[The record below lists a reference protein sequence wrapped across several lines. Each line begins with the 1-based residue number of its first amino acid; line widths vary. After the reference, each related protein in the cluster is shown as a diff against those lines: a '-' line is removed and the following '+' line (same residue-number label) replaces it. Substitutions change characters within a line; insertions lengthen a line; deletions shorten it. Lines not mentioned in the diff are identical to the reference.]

1 MGQKTAGTVYIKV
14 DGQQLVIT
22 GGVECPTTEV
32 TRETIDGAPGYYS
45 EKDRTPYVN
54 VDALH
59 TPDFPLDVLAQGTD
73 MTVQAE
79 FANGRTYVLSG
90 AYQVGE
96 PASSGD
102 DGKISLV
109 FNGVQGMWQ

>member
-1 MGQKTAGTVYIKV
+1 MGQKTAGTVYVKV

-22 GGVECPTTEV
+22 GGVECPTMDV

-45 EKDRTPYVN
+45 EKDRTPYIK

-59 TPDFPLDVLAQGTD
+59 TPDFPLDVIAKGTD

-79 FANGRTYVLSG
+79 FANGKVYVLSG

-102 DGKISLV
+102 DGKVSLE
-109 FNGVQGMWQ
+109 FNGNKGMWQ